1 MITQPLQ
8 LNATHPTQW
17 EPLQLT
23 QNLHPHAPIYQ
34 IYIQNIS
41 SMTMIDDWRT
51 FLRRRRVR
59 RARSAWSRR
68 EETTTRPP
76 LAPFAP
82 ERPTFAPQPPESSH
96 TATIQVTRHNG
107 RSLWYILPDWMCLL
121 VNICILFRVWVIP
134 RMDQCETGDDS
145 GYLSAV
151 GGRFARVRINIVSI
165 ISSLLV

>member
-1 MITQPLQ
+1 
-8 LNATHPTQW
+8 
-17 EPLQLT
+17 
-23 QNLHPHAPIYQ
+23 
-34 IYIQNIS
+34 
-41 SMTMIDDWRT
+41 MTGELS
-51 FLRRRRVR
+51 LRRRRVR

-107 RSLWYILPDWMCLL
+107 RSLWYILPDWMCML
-121 VNICILFRVWVIP
+121 VNICKLFRVWVIP
-134 RMDQCETGDDS
+134 SMDQCETGDDS

-151 GGRFARVRINIVSI
+151 GGRFARVRITSI
-165 ISSLLV
+165 LFPSSLHCLNDPLSKIRGVIKPPPRATDSSSAYNSCTFNIDCKRF